1 VRRLIVAAMLAMLTS
16 ACSATGTDDASQP
29 GCTGV
34 GSSASASSQANG
46 AYNTEER
53 GLLILAAQAVPS
65 ATLLPCVVAYP
76 PGWTFAGWFAHNGSF
91 GFWLDSDRAGIH
103 AVEVELTQACDTGGA
118 IEVAPSAD
126 ESGTRRFEQPLSL
139 PPNYAVDRFYTFEG
153 GCVVYHYRF
162 GNTEDP
168 ALAIEADQALGFRPR
183 AELVTDLDAIGLHL
197 CGAGSPPCAGAE

>member
-1 VRRLIVAAMLAMLTS
+1 MRRLVAVALLAALTA
-16 ACSATGTDDASQP
+16 ACSSTGSDDASQP
-29 GCTGV
+29 GCSGV
-34 GSSASASSQANG
+34 GTSTSANG

-103 AVEVELTQACDTGGA
+103 AVEVELTETCDTGVA

-126 ESGTRRFEQPLSL
+126 EAGTQRFEQPLSL
-139 PPNYAVDRFYTFEG
+139 PPNYAVDRFYTFDG
-153 GCVVYHYRF
+153 GCVVYRYRF
-162 GNTEDP
+162 GSTEDP
-168 ALAIEADQALGFRPR
+168 ALAIEADQALAFRPR